1 MTVHI
6 PGKAVKQYKVAIIG
20 TMGWMQSYAMFAILG
35 PYYMY
40 TVQFIYLNLKDI
52 IYLHR
57 NRHQVV
63 SSSVVFDREHERH
76 LS

>member
-20 TMGWMQSYAMFAILG
+20 TMGWMQSYVMLG

-40 TVQFIYLNLKDI
+40 TVQFIYLHLKDI